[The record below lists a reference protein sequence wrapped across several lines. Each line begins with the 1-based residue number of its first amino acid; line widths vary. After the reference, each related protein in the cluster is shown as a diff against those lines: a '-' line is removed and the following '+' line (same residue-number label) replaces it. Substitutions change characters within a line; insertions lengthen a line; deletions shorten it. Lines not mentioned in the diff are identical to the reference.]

1 MRKSFDGFLVSDDT
15 MFSSNPIAVNRMAN
29 QIRRKNNRLFLL
41 IWANV
46 ISCRIWKS
54 TNYPIFF
61 KYQTILQIINLPWR
75 SSISWRMI
83 SCSFLFFLLFLI
95 AKPFDS
101 RPNFW
106 QVTTMALCEM
116 LNVSFFHLKV
126 SITGQ
131 CRQMNV
137 INFTRMS
144 IAKNDFLALFTTI
157 IYYLTV
163 KLALLVNQ

>member
-1 MRKSFDGFLVSDDT
+1 MRKSFDGFLISDDT
-15 MFSSNPIAVNRMAN
+15 MFSSNPIAVNRIAN

-54 TNYPIFF
+54 TNYPAFF

-131 CRQMNV
+131 CRQLNLM
-137 INFTRMS
+137 IFMHY
-144 IAKNDFLALFTTI
+144 LLF
-157 IYYLTV
+157 TV
-163 KLALLVNQ
+163 KLALLVNH

>member
-1 MRKSFDGFLVSDDT
+1 MKDYKYSR
-15 MFSSNPIAVNRMAN
+15 
-29 QIRRKNNRLFLL
+29 
-41 IWANV
+41 
-46 ISCRIWKS
+46 
-54 TNYPIFF
+54 FF

-75 SSISWRMI
+75 SSFSWRMI

-131 CRQMNV
+131 CRQLNV
-137 INFTRMS
+137 IIFTRML
-144 IAKNDFLALFTTI
+144 IARNDFHALFTIYSQIGI
-157 IYYLTV
+157 IGQSLRRPATAYRNNRV
-163 KLALLVNQ
+163 KSTFSNIDELNVSRAFCQINTWEQN

>member
-1 MRKSFDGFLVSDDT
+1 MRKSFDGFLISDDT
-15 MFSSNPIAVNRMAN
+15 MFSSNPIAVNRIAN
-29 QIRRKNNRLFLL
+29 QIRRKNKRLFLL

-54 TNYPIFF
+54 TNYPAFF

-131 CRQMNV
+131 CRQLNL
-137 INFTRMS
+137 INFM
-144 IAKNDFLALFTTI
+144 IFMHYLLF
-157 IYYLTV
+157 TV

>member
-1 MRKSFDGFLVSDDT
+1 MKDYKYSR
-15 MFSSNPIAVNRMAN
+15 
-29 QIRRKNNRLFLL
+29 
-41 IWANV
+41 
-46 ISCRIWKS
+46 
-54 TNYPIFF
+54 FF

-75 SSISWRMI
+75 SSFSWRMI

-126 SITGQ
+126 SIIGQ
-131 CRQMNV
+131 CRQLNV

-144 IAKNDFLALFTTI
+144 IAKKWFSCT
-157 IYYLTV
+157 IYYLQSNWHYWSTIKEACIV
-163 KLALLVNQ
+163 KETIEWKVHSAILMSWMSLGLSFK